1 MVSLTDLVQFL
12 FMYLNLVI
20 YKKFPGGGGNS
31 PQFPAIPVVVRG
43 RRDILSV
50 LEVFSGRLRELSVH
64 RSIQNVLAAPGT
76 PHPPTQALA
85 YYNTVMDLWRCFGIS
100 NGTSFTVS
108 C

>member
-1 MVSLTDLVQFL
+1 M
-12 FMYLNLVI
+12 I

-43 RRDILSV
+43 RMDILSV
-50 LEVFSGRLRELSVH
+50 LEVSSGRLRELSVH

-85 YYNTVMDLWRCFGIS
+85 YYNKGFVEVLQDFKWKFPYCIVLACGGRVWG
-100 NGTSFTVS
+100 
-108 C
+108 